1 MSKKEIVKAAVQA
14 IEDICKNGGY
24 TRIKTG
30 GEPVLFYFSRID
42 ESYVSSFSFSFSDRK
57 IYSIFGHIN
66 IVYKELT
73 DIMRD
78 LMQGTIYEENY
89 SVKPQCAYYKGVG
102 IHSEIGRHV
111 KNDKTLYIASTDEA
125 KSFAQAFYGQIK
137 EEEQNFILP
146 HADIKNTIAGFMKRI
161 YYFWPDDLTS
171 FLEHLV
177 SYGLATNDRD
187 LIAYA
192 LKKIDEV
199 LPKVS
204 ATSITTKYTIEFLAV
219 LKTRLKQLG
228 IE

>member
-1 MSKKEIVKAAVQA
+1 
-14 IEDICKNGGY
+14 
-24 TRIKTG
+24 
-30 GEPVLFYFSRID
+30 
-42 ESYVSSFSFSFSDRK
+42 
-57 IYSIFGHIN
+57 
-66 IVYKELT
+66 
-73 DIMRD
+73 
-78 LMQGTIYEENY
+78 
-89 SVKPQCAYYKGVG
+89 
-102 IHSEIGRHV
+102 
-111 KNDKTLYIASTDEA
+111 
-125 KSFAQAFYGQIK
+125 
-137 EEEQNFILP
+137 
-146 HADIKNTIAGFMKRI
+146 MKRI